1 MLSPPSSGR
10 SFMEKSIPM
19 TMHIDLRQTEYSL
32 TTRTIGRWSAI
43 CCVFC
48 ALFLTSHVL
57 IAQTEQVASRMFEL
71 SAPGLDKPS
80 IAILS
85 EDKLIITD
93 PSGTQNV
100 YSRSN
105 RYDTE
110 DGAWIGFSSRE
121 AKQIIR
127 WPASSKGPMQIGVL
141 REGSI
146 QFTTSRMKVSELVR
160 KDDTPKARRNTQGKV
175 VPILPESG
183 VEPPGMELNL
193 PTPGQIPQPSSQQT
207 SVTGFD
213 GTSVL
218 PMNFSVGMDSTRQFL
233 SLRGN
238 DQFSLVPRATDL
250 SSAWYVAPVGDGL
263 FRLQK
268 QVGNQWMA
276 IGVDGRLRGG
286 VRMAPG
292 ARHPVR
298 LFPISNDIGQFWRI
312 NPYQAGYCFESIH
325 FPGMALTW
333 NNPAGLFLQPIV
345 YDPWQ
350 VWYPQQPLISLPPPQ
365 FRTVQQQ
372 VVPNPELPPLDLVL
386 QNNHRDEILVL
397 LADRRMPE
405 NPQKIRI
412 QPGRSETVSIQRDSG
427 ATIVESIEVMDLA
440 GNWAQQQ
447 YTTPIPPTVLYDISV
462 YEIFLQSIAID
473 RTGKSPNPIEDINM
487 QPRSIG
493 FFLVPPG
500 DTLREGSVLDVY
512 RVASE
517 AKNPGAVRRLSPKD
531 VTQADSNGDQDPL
544 RAILKQFQKQ
554 RAAF

>member
-1 MLSPPSSGR
+1 MVTCVIMLLSTFPVSN
-10 SFMEKSIPM
+10 
-19 TMHIDLRQTEYSL
+19 
-32 TTRTIGRWSAI
+32 
-43 CCVFC
+43 
-48 ALFLTSHVL
+48 
-57 IAQTEQVASRMFEL
+57 AQTETGTSRMFEM

-85 EDKLIITD
+85 DKDLIITD

-100 YSRSN
+100 YLRSN
-105 RYDTE
+105 RYDTQ
-110 DGAWIGFSSRE
+110 DGAWIGYSSRE

-127 WPASSKGPMQIGVL
+127 WPASSKGPMQIGTL
-141 REGSI
+141 REGNI

-160 KDDTPKARRNTQGKV
+160 QEGNPAATKGAKGKI

-183 VEPPGMELNL
+183 IEPPGMELNL
-193 PTPGQIPQPSSQQT
+193 PTPSQVPKPSSQQS

-213 GTSVL
+213 GVSAL
-218 PMNFSVGMDSTRQFL
+218 PMHFSVGPDPTRQFL
-233 SLRGN
+233 SLRGS
-238 DQFSLVPRATDL
+238 DQFGLVPRATDI
-250 SSAWYVAPVGDGL
+250 SSAWYVAPVGNGL
-263 FRLQK
+263 FRLQQ

-286 VRMAPG
+286 ARIAPG
-292 ARHPVR
+292 TRHPVR
-298 LFPISNDIGQFWRI
+298 LFPISNNIGQLWRI
-312 NPYQAGYCFESIH
+312 NPYQAGYCFESVH
-325 FPGMALTW
+325 FTGMALTW

-350 VWYPQQPLISLPPPQ
+350 VWYPQQPVISLPPPQ
-365 FRTVQQQ
+365 FRSVQQQ
-372 VVPNPELPPLDLVL
+372 VVPNPELPPIDLIL
-386 QNNHRDEILVL
+386 QNNHRDEVLVL
-397 LADRRMPE
+397 LADRRMPD

-412 QPGRSETVSIQRDSG
+412 PAGKSESVSIQRDAG

-440 GNWAQQQ
+440 GNWSQQQ
-447 YTTPIPPTVLYDISV
+447 YTTPIPPSVLYDISV

-512 RVASE
+512 RVADD

-531 VTQADSNGDQDPL
+531 LKQGEVSGDQDPL

>member
-1 MLSPPSSGR
+1 
-10 SFMEKSIPM
+10 M
-19 TMHIDLRQTEYSL
+19 TMHIDLRQTERAL
-32 TTRTIGRWSAI
+32 TLRMISRWCGILCA
-43 CCVFC
+43 VW
-48 ALFLTSHVL
+48 ALFSTSHAL
-57 IAQTEQVASRMFEL
+57 IAQSEPVASRMFEL

-80 IAILS
+80 IAILG

-93 PSGTQNV
+93 PSGTQNI
-100 YSRSN
+100 YLRSN
-105 RYDTE
+105 RYDTQ
-110 DGAWIGFSSRE
+110 DGEWIGYSSRE
-121 AKQIIR
+121 AMQIIR
-127 WPASSKGPMQIGVL
+127 WPVSSKGPMQIGML
-141 REGSI
+141 REGTI

-160 KDDTPKARRNTQGKV
+160 KEDIPKARRNAQGKT

-193 PTPGQIPQPSSQQT
+193 PTPGQIPQPSSQQA
-207 SVTGFD
+207 SLTGLD
-213 GTSVL
+213 GNSVL
-218 PMNFSVGMDSTRQFL
+218 PLNFSVGLDSTRQFL

-238 DQFSLVPRATDL
+238 DQFSLVSRATDV
-250 SSAWYVAPVGDGL
+250 SSAWYIAPVGDGL

-286 VRMAPG
+286 ARIAPG
-292 ARHPVR
+292 TRHPVR
-298 LFPISNDIGQFWRI
+298 LFPVSNDIGQFWRI

-365 FRTVQQQ
+365 FRSVQQQ
-372 VVPNPELPPLDLVL
+372 VVPNPELPPIDLVL
-386 QNNHRDEILVL
+386 QNNHRDEVLVL

-412 QPGRSETVSIQRDSG
+412 QPGKSETVSIQRDSG
-427 ATIVESIEVMDLA
+427 ATIVESIEVMDLV

-512 RVASE
+512 RVAND

-531 VTQADSNGDQDPL
+531 VTQGETNGDQDPL

>member
-1 MLSPPSSGR
+1 
-10 SFMEKSIPM
+10 M
-19 TMHIDLRQTEYSL
+19 TMHIDLRQTERAL
-32 TTRTIGRWSAI
+32 TLRMISRWCTVLCA
-43 CCVFC
+43 VW
-48 ALFLTSHVL
+48 ALFSTSHAL
-57 IAQTEQVASRMFEL
+57 IAQSEPVASRMFEL

-80 IAILS
+80 IAILG

-93 PSGTQNV
+93 PSGTQNIYV
-100 YSRSN
+100 RSN
-105 RYDTE
+105 RYDTQ
-110 DGAWIGFSSRE
+110 DGEWIGYSSRE
-121 AKQIIR
+121 AMQIIR
-127 WPASSKGPMQIGVL
+127 WPVSSKGPMQIGML
-141 REGSI
+141 REGTI

-160 KDDTPKARRNTQGKV
+160 NEEIPKARKNAQGKT

-193 PTPGQIPQPSSQQT
+193 PTPGQIPRPSSQQS
-207 SVTGFD
+207 SVTGLN
-213 GTSVL
+213 GNSVL
-218 PMNFSVGMDSTRQFL
+218 PLNFSVGLESTRQFL

-238 DQFSLVPRATDL
+238 DQFSLVPRATDV
-250 SSAWYVAPVGDGL
+250 SSAWYIAPVGDGL

-268 QVGNQWMA
+268 QIGNQWMA

-286 VRMAPG
+286 ARIAPG
-292 ARHPVR
+292 ARQPVR

-365 FRTVQQQ
+365 FRSVQQQ

-386 QNNHRDEILVL
+386 QNNHRDEVLVL

-412 QPGRSETVSIQRDSG
+412 QPGKSETVSIQRDSG
-427 ATIVESIEVMDLA
+427 ATIVESIEIMDLA
-440 GNWAQQQ
+440 GNWSQQQ
-447 YTTPIPPTVLYDISV
+447 FSTPIPPTVLYDISV

-512 RVASE
+512 RVASD
-517 AKNPGAVRRLSPKD
+517 ARNPGAVRRLSPKEVIQGD
-531 VTQADSNGDQDPL
+531 TNGEQDPL